1 MKAIVFEK
9 YGPPEVLKI
18 MDIEKPVPKDN
29 EILIKVI
36 ASTVSTGDWRMRKP
50 DPMLA
55 RLVNGLLKPKKIKIL
70 GFELA
75 GIVEAVGKGVARFN
89 KGDEVFAFTGFK
101 FGAYAEYICMSEVT
115 APKNGMVELK
125 PKNMTFEQA
134 AALPG
139 GGLTALVFARTAQIK
154 SGQKVLIHGASGNVG
169 SYALQI
175 AKHIGAQVTG
185 VTSTTNLEM
194 IKSLGADYVIDY
206 KKHDFTQS
214 GEKYNIV
221 FDAVGKL
228 SPSNAKKALSSDGH
242 FFSVMKSGELKLGDL
257 LHLKELVE
265 EGAVQPFIDRIYRM
279 EQIIEAHRYA
289 ELGHKRANIVIK
301 IAE

>member
-101 FGAYAEYICMSEVT
+101 FGAYAEYCTYLSEPVSWP
-115 APKNGMVELK
+115 AGAAWASCPACFAKNV
-125 PKNMTFEQA
+125 
-134 AALPG
+134 
-139 GGLTALVFARTAQIK
+139 
-154 SGQKVLIHGASGNVG
+154 SGN
-169 SYALQI
+169 A
-175 AKHIGAQVTG
+175 AR
-185 VTSTTNLEM
+185 
-194 IKSLGADYVIDY
+194 SLD
-206 KKHDFTQS
+206 
-214 GEKYNIV
+214 
-221 FDAVGKL
+221 
-228 SPSNAKKALSSDGH
+228 
-242 FFSVMKSGELKLGDL
+242 
-257 LHLKELVE
+257 
-265 EGAVQPFIDRIYRM
+265 
-279 EQIIEAHRYA
+279 
-289 ELGHKRANIVIK
+289 
-301 IAE
+301 